1 MEKQN
6 IAITQEMNY
15 RPPRKPTLPE
25 FGPGVQVAEP
35 LPISPTLKALKIGE
49 KAVFP
54 IEQLTSIQ
62 STKNRLCRMYS
73 RQGWNAEVV
82 INDSEFQVVVTR
94 IA

>member
-6 IAITQEMNY
+6 IATAKETDY

-25 FGPGVQVAEP
+25 FGPGVEVADL
-35 LPISPTLKALKIGE
+35 LPIAPTLKALKIGE
-49 KAVFP
+49 TAVFP

-62 STKNRLCRMYS
+62 ATKHRLCRMYS

-82 INDSEFQVVVTR
+82 VKDAEFQVIVTR

>member
-1 MEKQN
+1 MENQN
-6 IAITQEMNY
+6 SATAKETCY

-35 LPISPTLKALKIGE
+35 LPISSTLKSLKVGE

-62 STKNRLCRMYS
+62 TTKNRLCRTYS
-73 RQGWNAEVV
+73 RQGWNAEVFV
-82 INDSEFQVVVTR
+82 NDAEFQVVVTR

>member
-1 MEKQN
+1 MENQN

-82 INDSEFQVVVTR
+82 VNDSEFQVIVTR

>member
-1 MEKQN
+1 MENENSTTAKG
-6 IAITQEMNY
+6 TGY

-25 FGPGVQVAEP
+25 FAPGVQVAEP
-35 LPISPTLKALKIGE
+35 LPISSTLKALKVGE
-49 KAVFP
+49 MAVFP

-62 STKNRLCRMYS
+62 STKNRLCRTYS

-82 INDSEFQVVVTR
+82 VKDAEFQVVVTR

>member
-1 MEKQN
+1 MEKKN
-6 IAITQEMNY
+6 IVTTKEMNY
-15 RPPRKPTLPE
+15 RPPRKPSLPE
-25 FGPGVQVAEP
+25 FGPGVLVAEP

-62 STKNRLCRMYS
+62 TTKNRLCRIYS

-82 INDSEFQVVVTR
+82 VNDAEYQVVVTR

>member
-6 IAITQEMNY
+6 ITTAKELDY
-15 RPPRKPTLPE
+15 RPPRKPSLPE
-25 FGPGVQVAEP
+25 FGPGVQVATP

-82 INDSEFQVVVTR
+82 VKDAEFQVIVTR